1 MSLTSV
7 DISAVGIVRNIT
19 SLNYT
24 HQTAVKEYLNNV
36 LEKNVRPDYSIKFNL
51 KDINRNTFMFE
62 CVEQNACGFTTLDE
76 VRSAFMIAESERV
89 GANNMGYGIY
99 SPITINK
106 DHEAYGLF
114 IQNNA
119 NGSFYSI
126 VYFGS
131 AHSKIWKRQGEILDD
146 RWVEGQDVSAM
157 IVRGGTR
164 SVWITKPDNSDA
176 GDDVLLDADQ
186 MVRII
191 LKFFRKSLTVPNKED
206 DTEADIMELGKY
218 YNYYLADRETSISY
232 GDKPLLPIDI
242 LQEDVDRAPKQ
253 HEYQISVMSYDGKKS
268 YRIEDEEGS
277 ARNFTK
283 NASNPIGE
291 IAIRRNHAR
300 HQLATVTI
308 HDIDLPNE
316 EGRLPSDAKRSR
328 KLDRKVWVKIGE
340 TYIFCEDFPLNG
352 YPNIRVVIELNNT
365 GNNDFDDFISPDAN
379 KSNSKI
385 NNEIKDRINGLIKY
399 TIKQYFRG
407 STGRVQISD
416 TLKHEAWEAWFGNK
430 CRGECSAVGCGQE
443 MTAWKYGIERKLQ
456 GAGDV
461 VDNLRPIC
469 KLCIKKQE

>member
-191 LKFFRKSLTVPNKED
+191 LKFFRK
-206 DTEADIMELGKY
+206 
-218 YNYYLADRETSISY
+218 
-232 GDKPLLPIDI
+232 
-242 LQEDVDRAPKQ
+242 
-253 HEYQISVMSYDGKKS
+253 
-268 YRIEDEEGS
+268 
-277 ARNFTK
+277 
-283 NASNPIGE
+283 IGF
-291 IAIRRNHAR
+291 
-300 HQLATVTI
+300 LY
-308 HDIDLPNE
+308 
-316 EGRLPSDAKRSR
+316 
-328 KLDRKVWVKIGE
+328 
-340 TYIFCEDFPLNG
+340 TY
-352 YPNIRVVIELNNT
+352 
-365 GNNDFDDFISPDAN
+365 
-379 KSNSKI
+379 
-385 NNEIKDRINGLIKY
+385 
-399 TIKQYFRG
+399 
-407 STGRVQISD
+407 
-416 TLKHEAWEAWFGNK
+416 
-430 CRGECSAVGCGQE
+430 
-443 MTAWKYGIERKLQ
+443 
-456 GAGDV
+456 
-461 VDNLRPIC
+461 
-469 KLCIKKQE
+469 